1 VPFVPLSKEVAAIA
15 KGAAD
20 KTKAGDPRAEG
31 TIIGSGVVAH
41 PVGQDPE
48 VHPEGHRGRCHSGS
62 RRSRPFQRRHLDELR
77 YRLRKNMRR
86 SLSTA
91 LAENLI

>member
-1 VPFVPLSKEVAAIA
+1 VPLSKEVAAIA

-20 KTKAGDPRAEG
+20 KTKAGDPRAER

-48 VHPEGHRGRCHSGS
+48 VHRKGIEEGATLVAGGPGLFSDDTSTSCDTAFAKICARV
-62 RRSRPFQRRHLDELR
+62 
-77 YRLRKNMRR
+77 
-86 SLSTA
+86 LSTA

>member
-1 VPFVPLSKEVAAIA
+1 MEVAAIA

-41 PVGQDPE
+41 PVGQDSE
-48 VHPEGHRGRCHSGS
+48 VHPEGHRGKCHSGR
-62 RRSRPFQRRHLDELR
+62 RRSRPFSDDTSTSCDTAFARICARV
-77 YRLRKNMRR
+77 
-86 SLSTA
+86 LSTA

>member
-1 VPFVPLSKEVAAIA
+1 VPLSKEVAAIA

-20 KTKAGDPRAEG
+20 KTKAGDPRAER

-48 VHPEGHRGRCHSGS
+48 VHRKGIEEGATLVAGGPGLSATTPPRSAIPPSRKFAPE
-62 RRSRPFQRRHLDELR
+62 
-77 YRLRKNMRR
+77 Y
-86 SLSTA
+86 
-91 LAENLI
+91 

>member
-1 VPFVPLSKEVAAIA
+1 VPLSKEVAAIA
-15 KGAAD
+15 KGVAD

-48 VHPEGHRGRCHSGS
+48 VHRKGIEEGAGS
-62 RRSRPFQRRHLDELR
+62 RRSRPFSDDTSMSCDTAFAKICARV
-77 YRLRKNMRR
+77 
-86 SLSTA
+86 LSTA